1 MNEEEYIRKD
11 RLRFTKNTLASTF
24 AIIAIVFDVLYFL
37 NIYKSDVN
45 HNVGNF
51 YYQIRIG
58 ASIILNLLFMLAA
71 FLSSEGVK
79 NYKIGYAYVLC
90 GLGVLQVARI
100 FILPAQAH
108 QAEVTIGGVTTK
120 VMETG
125 QYITVI
131 VYLLLSAA
139 ACFAAGYIGIKRSKE
154 LQAHMASLKM
164 KTAQ

>member
-11 RLRFTKNTLASTF
+11 RMRFTKNSLASTL

-71 FLSSEGVK
+71 FLSSEGIK
-79 NYKIGYAYVLC
+79 NYKAGYGYVLAV
-90 GLGVLQVARI
+90 LGVIQIVRI
-100 FILPAQAH
+100 FILPMQAH
-108 QAEVTIGGVTTK
+108 AAEVTVAGVTTK

-125 QYITVI
+125 QFITVI
-131 VYLLLSAA
+131 VYLVLSAA
-139 ACFAAGYIGIKRSKE
+139 ACFASAYIGIKKSKE
-154 LQAHMASLKM
+154 LAQHNASLGIE
-164 KTAQ
+164 AA

>member
-11 RLRFTKNTLASTF
+11 RLRFTKNSLASSF
-24 AIIAIVFDVLYFL
+24 AILAIVFDVLYFL

-79 NYKIGYAYVLC
+79 NYKIKYAYVLA
-90 GLGVLQVARI
+90 GLGVLQIVRI
-100 FILPAQAH
+100 FILPMQAH
-108 QAEVTIGGVTTK
+108 SAEVSVGGVTTK

-125 QYITVI
+125 QFITVV
-131 VYLLLSAA
+131 VYLILSAA
-139 ACFAAGYIGIKRSKE
+139 CCFASAYIGIKKSKE
-154 LQAHMASLKM
+154 LQAHMASLKN
-164 KTAQ
+164 AAA

>member
-58 ASIILNLLFMLAA
+58 GSIILNLLFMLAA
-71 FLSSEGVK
+71 FLSSEGIK
-79 NYKIGYAYVLC
+79 NYKVNYGYV
-90 GLGVLQVARI
+90 LGVLGVIQIVRI
-100 FILPAQAH
+100 FILPMQAH
-108 QAEVTIGGVTTK
+108 AAEVTVAGVTSK

-125 QYITVI
+125 QFIMVI
-131 VYLLLSAA
+131 AYLVLSAA
-139 ACFAAGYIGIKRSKE
+139 ACFAAAYVGIKKSRE
-154 LQAHMASLKM
+154 LQAHMASLELE
-164 KTAQ
+164 TA

>member
-11 RLRFTKNTLASTF
+11 RLRFTKNTLASTL
-24 AIIAIVFDVLYFL
+24 AIVAIVFDVLYFL

-71 FLSSEGVK
+71 FLSSEGIK
-79 NYKIGYAYVLC
+79 NYKVSYGYV
-90 GLGVLQVARI
+90 LGVLGVIQLVRI
-100 FILPAQAH
+100 FILPMQAH
-108 QAEVTIGGVTTK
+108 AADVTVAGVTTK

-125 QYITVI
+125 QFITVI

-139 ACFAAGYIGIKRSKE
+139 ACFAAAWVGIKKSRE
-154 LQAHMASLKM
+154 LQEHMASLEIK
-164 KTAQ
+164 AA

>member
-11 RLRFTKNTLASTF
+11 RMRFTKNSLASTL
-24 AIIAIVFDVLYFL
+24 AIVAIVFDVLYFL

-58 ASIILNLLFMLAA
+58 GSIILNLLFLLAA

-79 NYKIGYAYVLC
+79 NYKKEYAYVL
-90 GLGVLQVARI
+90 GALGVLQVVRI

-108 QAEVTIGGVTTK
+108 AAEIPVGGVTTK

-125 QYITVI
+125 QYVTVI
-131 VYLLLSAA
+131 IYLLISALS
-139 ACFAAGYIGIKRSKE
+139 CFAAAYIGIKRSNE
-154 LQAHMASLKM
+154 LQAHVASLESNP
-164 KTAQ
+164 A

>member
-11 RLRFTKNTLASTF
+11 RLRFTKNSLASTL
-24 AIIAIVFDVLYFL
+24 AIVAIVFDVLYFL

-71 FLSSEGVK
+71 FLSSEGIK
-79 NYKIGYAYVLC
+79 NYKAEYGYVLA
-90 GLGVLQVARI
+90 GLGVLQIVRI
-100 FILPAQAH
+100 FILPMQAH
-108 QAEVTIGGVTTK
+108 AAEVTVAGVTSK

-125 QYITVI
+125 QFVTVI
-131 VYLLLSAA
+131 IYLLLSAA
-139 ACFAAGYIGIKRSKE
+139 ACFASAYVGIKKSKE
-154 LQAHMASLKM
+154 LQAHMASLELN
-164 KTAQ
+164 AA